1 MDIFTIGIAF
11 ALLAMAMLIARKKL
25 REIESVSLLDF
36 VRRMRSGAAFR
47 DIEPSELQEI
57 ITLQN
62 NAPLLIGLREKEP
75 YEAGH
80 IAGTIF
86 LPFDDFMHEVLVK
99 ESYAKDKA
107 MILICDH
114 GLKSKVAADILGE
127 DEGFSSVVSL
137 RGGMEAWEKYS
148 QPAPHFRCCPSFGC

>member
-1 MDIFTIGIAF
+1 MSILIVGIIIVILVAG
-11 ALLAMAMLIARKKL
+11 IVITRKL
-25 REIESVSLLDF
+25 GEIQSVSPLDF

-57 ITLQN
+57 IANQSD
-62 NAPLLIGLREKEP
+62 APLLIDLREKEP

-80 IAGTIF
+80 IAGAVF
-86 LPFDDFMHEVLVK
+86 LPFDDFMHEVLVEEGYDK
-99 ESYAKDKA
+99 EQA

-127 DEGFSSVVSL
+127 DEGFTSVFSL
-137 RGGMEAWEKYS
+137 RGGMEAWENFL
-148 QPAPHFRCCPSFGC
+148 QPSSPRFACCPSFGS